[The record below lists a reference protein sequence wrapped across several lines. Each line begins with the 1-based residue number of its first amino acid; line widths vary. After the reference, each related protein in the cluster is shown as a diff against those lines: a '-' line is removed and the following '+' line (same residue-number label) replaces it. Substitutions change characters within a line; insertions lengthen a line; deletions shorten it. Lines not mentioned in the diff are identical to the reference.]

1 MKTLDAIQNQNKKIA
16 VVGLG
21 YVGLPLALEFAK
33 KVPTIGF
40 DINKEKLGLYR
51 KGIDPTKEAGDE
63 AVQNTTL
70 RFTDDPADLKE
81 AAIIIVAVP
90 TPVTEDNMPD
100 LSPVTGAS
108 EIIGKHIG
116 KNTIVCYESTVYPG
130 VTENIC
136 APIIER
142 ESGLKCGQDFK
153 VAYSPERINPGDKEH
168 RVFNIRKIVDF
179 KVAYSPERINPGDK
193 EHRVFNI
200 RKIVSGMD
208 EETLKNV
215 AEIYSLVIKAG
226 VYRAESIKVAEAAK
240 LVENAQRDINIAFM
254 NELSLA
260 FHQMDID
267 TNQVINAMNT
277 KWNALGFRPGLV
289 GGHCIG
295 VDPYYFLYE
304 AQRAGY
310 TSEIIRAGRRINN
323 VMARYVA
330 RSVVRNMIQAD
341 LKVKNARVYLYGI
354 TFKEN
359 CPDVRNSKALDVCK
373 NLLGYGVDVK
383 LVDPCADL
391 TGLPER
397 YKKLVVGMDEVKDAD
412 ALVFVVAHD
421 RFRQFDAATLAS
433 KFKKEVSVKVL
444 ADVKSIFD
452 KRELQKAGFLYW
464 SL

>member
-1 MKTLDAIQNQNKKIA
+1 MKTLETIRKQNKKVA

-33 KVPTIGF
+33 QVPTIGF
-40 DINKEKLGLYR
+40 DINKEKLALYR
-51 KGIDPTKEAGDE
+51 KGIDPTKEAGDK
-63 AVQNTTL
+63 AVKNTTL
-70 RFTDDPADLKE
+70 RFTDNPAELKD
-81 AAIIIVAVP
+81 AAFVIVAVP

-108 EIIGKHIG
+108 ELVG
-116 KNTIVCYESTVYPG
+116 KNISRDTIVCYESTVYPG

-136 APIIER
+136 APILER
-142 ESGLKCGQDFK
+142 ESGLVCGKEFK

-168 RVFNIRKIVDF
+168 RVFNIC
-179 KVAYSPERINPGDK
+179 
-193 EHRVFNI
+193 
-200 RKIVSGMD
+200 KIVSGMD

-215 AEIYSLVIKAG
+215 AEIYSLIIKAG
-226 VYRAESIKVAEAAK
+226 VYQAESIKVAEAAK

-260 FHQMDID
+260 FSQMGID
-267 TNQVINAMNT
+267 THQVINAMDT

-373 NLLGYGVDVK
+373 NLLSYGIDVK

-391 TGLPER
+391 MGLPEQ
-397 YKKLVVGMDEVKDAD
+397 YEKLMVNMDEVKDAD

-421 RFRQFDAATLAS
+421 AFKKFDAASLAS
-433 KFKKEVSVKVL
+433 KYKREVDVKVL
-444 ADVKSIFD
+444 ADVKCIFD
-452 KRELQKAGFLYW
+452 KKELLDAGFLYW

>member
-1 MKTLDAIQNQNKKIA
+1 MKTLDEIRNHNKKIA

-33 KVPTIGF
+33 QVPTIGF
-40 DINKEKLGLYR
+40 DINQEKLNLYR
-51 KGIDPTKEAGDE
+51 QGIDPTKEAGDE
-63 AVQNTTL
+63 AVRTTTL
-70 RFTDDPADLKE
+70 QFTSDPEDLKE

-90 TPVTEDNMPD
+90 TPVTEDNLPD

-108 EIIGKHIG
+108 EIVG
-116 KNTIVCYESTVYPG
+116 KNVSKGTIVCYESTVYPG

-136 APIIER
+136 GPIIAK
-142 ESGLKCGQDFK
+142 ESGLVCGQDFK
-153 VAYSPERINPGDKEH
+153 L
-168 RVFNIRKIVDF
+168 
-179 KVAYSPERINPGDK
+179 AYSPERINPGDK

-208 EETLKNV
+208 EETLENV
-215 AEIYSLVIKAG
+215 AEIYNLIIKAG
-226 VYRAESIKVAEAAK
+226 VYKAESIKVAEAAK

-260 FHQMDID
+260 FHQMGID

-277 KWNALGFRPGLV
+277 KWNALRFRPGLV

-330 RSVVRNMIQAD
+330 RSTVRYLINAD
-341 LKVKNARVYLYGI
+341 LKVKNARVYVYGI

-359 CPDVRNSKALDVCK
+359 CPDVRNSKALEVCK
-373 NLLGYGVDVK
+373 NLLGYGIDVR
-383 LVDPCADL
+383 LVDPCADV
-391 TGLPER
+391 TGLLEE
-397 YKKLVVGMDEVKDAD
+397 YTKLLVSMDEVKDAD
-412 ALVFVVAHD
+412 ALVFTVAHEEFAKLSIESL
-421 RFRQFDAATLAS
+421 RV
-433 KFKKEVSVKVL
+433 KFKKENAAKVL
-444 ADVKSIFD
+444 IDVKGLFN
-452 KRELQKAGFLYW
+452 KKALEGEGFLYW

>member
-1 MKTLDAIQNQNKKIA
+1 MKTLDTIKNHNKKIA

-33 KVPTIGF
+33 QVSTIGF
-40 DINKEKLGLYR
+40 DINKEKLSLYKR
-51 KGIDPTKEAGDE
+51 GIDPTKEAGDE
-63 AVQNTTL
+63 AVKNTTL
-70 RFTDDPADLKE
+70 RFTDNPADLSD

-108 EIIGKHIG
+108 GIVGKHIS
-116 KNTIVCYESTVYPG
+116 KDTIVCYESTVYPG

-136 APIIER
+136 APILER
-142 ESGLKCGQDFK
+142 ESGMKCGKDFK
-153 VAYSPERINPGDKEH
+153 IAYSPERINPGDKEH
-168 RVFNIRKIVDF
+168 RVFNIC
-179 KVAYSPERINPGDK
+179 
-193 EHRVFNI
+193 
-200 RKIVSGMD
+200 KIVSGMD
-208 EETLKNV
+208 EETLENV
-215 AEIYSLVIKAG
+215 AEIYSLIIKAG
-226 VYRAESIKVAEAAK
+226 VYKAESIKVAEAAK

-260 FHQMDID
+260 FHQMGID

-373 NLLGYGVDVK
+373 NLMGYGVDVR

-391 TGLPER
+391 TGLPEQ
-397 YKKLVVGMDEVKDAD
+397 YKKLVMDMDEVKDAD

-421 RFRQFDAATLAS
+421 EFKTLDETALCS
-433 KFKKEVSVKVL
+433 KYKKGTGIKVL
-444 ADVKSIFD
+444 ADVKGIFD
-452 KRELQKAGFLYW
+452 KKALQDAGFLYW

>member
-1 MKTLDAIQNQNKKIA
+1 MKTLEAIRHHNKKIA

-33 KVPTIGF
+33 QAPTIGF
-40 DINKEKLGLYR
+40 DINEDKLNLYR
-51 KGIDPTKEAGDE
+51 RGIDPTKEVGDE
-63 AVQNTTL
+63 AVRTTSL
-70 RFTDDPADLKE
+70 RFTSDPAHLKE

-90 TPVTEDNMPD
+90 TPVTDDNLPD
-100 LSPVTGAS
+100 LTPVTGAS
-108 EIIGKHIG
+108 EIVGDNISKGA
-116 KNTIVCYESTVYPG
+116 IVCYESTVYPG

-136 APIIER
+136 APIIEKR
-142 ESGLKCGQDFK
+142 SGLICGREFK

-168 RVFNIRKIVDF
+168 RVFNIC
-179 KVAYSPERINPGDK
+179 
-193 EHRVFNI
+193 
-200 RKIVSGMD
+200 KIVSGMD
-208 EETLKNV
+208 EETLENV

-226 VYRAESIKVAEAAK
+226 VYKAESIKVAEAAK

-260 FHQMDID
+260 FHQMGIN
-267 TNQVINAMNT
+267 TNQVINAMDT

-295 VDPYYFLYE
+295 VDPYYFLYQ

-330 RSVVRNMIQAD
+330 REAVRCLIDAD
-341 LKVKNARVYLYGI
+341 LKVKHAHVYVYGI

-359 CPDVRNSKALDVCK
+359 CPDVRNSKALDVCRY
-373 NLLGYGVDVK
+373 LLEYGINVQ
-383 LVDPCADL
+383 LVDPCADA
-391 TGLPER
+391 TGLPEQ
-397 YKKLVVGMDEVKDAD
+397 YKKLLVPMEEVQEAD
-412 ALVFVVAHD
+412 ALIFTVAHEEFTQLGPED
-421 RFRQFDAATLAS
+421 IRQ
-433 KFKKEVSVKVL
+433 KYKKENKKKVL
-444 ADVKSIFD
+444 VDVKGIFD
-452 KRELQKAGFLYW
+452 KQALEDAGFLYW

>member
-1 MKTLDAIQNQNKKIA
+1 MWGCPWRWN
-16 VVGLG
+16 
-21 YVGLPLALEFAK
+21 LPKRFLLSDF
-33 KVPTIGF
+33 
-40 DINKEKLGLYR
+40 
-51 KGIDPTKEAGDE
+51 PTKEAGDE

-108 EIIGKHIG
+108 EIIGRHIG

-142 ESGLKCGQDFK
+142 ESGMKCG
-153 VAYSPERINPGDKEH
+153 R
-168 RVFNIRKIVDF
+168 DF

-208 EETLKNV
+208 EETLENV

-260 FHQMDID
+260 F
-267 TNQVINAMNT
+267 
-277 KWNALGFRPGLV
+277 PGLV

-391 TGLPER
+391 TGLPEQ

-421 RFRQFDAATLAS
+421 RFRQFDAASLAS

>member
-1 MKTLDAIQNQNKKIA
+1 MKTLDEIRNHNKKIA

-33 KVPTIGF
+33 QVPTIGF
-40 DINKEKLGLYR
+40 DINQEKLNLYR
-51 KGIDPTKEAGDE
+51 QGIDPTKEAGDE
-63 AVQNTTL
+63 AVRTTTL
-70 RFTDDPADLKE
+70 QFTSDPEDLKE

-90 TPVTEDNMPD
+90 TPVTEDNLPD

-108 EIIGKHIG
+108 EIVG
-116 KNTIVCYESTVYPG
+116 KNVSKGTIVCYESTVYPG

-136 APIIER
+136 GPIIAK
-142 ESGLKCGQDFK
+142 ESGLVCGQDFK
-153 VAYSPERINPGDKEH
+153 LAYSPERI
-168 RVFNIRKIVDF
+168 I
-179 KVAYSPERINPGDK
+179 PGDK

-208 EETLKNV
+208 EETLENV
-215 AEIYSLVIKAG
+215 AEIYSLIIKAG
-226 VYRAESIKVAEAAK
+226 VYKAESIKVAEAAK

-260 FHQMDID
+260 FHQMGID

-277 KWNALGFRPGLV
+277 KWNALRFRPGLV

-330 RSVVRNMIQAD
+330 RSTVRYLINAD
-341 LKVKNARVYLYGI
+341 LKVKNARVYVYGI

-359 CPDVRNSKALDVCK
+359 CPDVRNSKALEVCK
-373 NLLGYGVDVK
+373 NLLGYGIDVR
-383 LVDPCADL
+383 LVDPCADV
-391 TGLPER
+391 TGLPEEYR
-397 YKKLVVGMDEVKDAD
+397 KLLVSMDEVKDAD
-412 ALVFVVAHD
+412 ALVFTVAHEEFAKLGIESL
-421 RFRQFDAATLAS
+421 RA
-433 KFKKEVSVKVL
+433 KFKKENAVKVL
-444 ADVKSIFD
+444 IDVKGLFN
-452 KRELQKAGFLYW
+452 KKALEGEGFLYW

>member
-1 MKTLDAIQNQNKKIA
+1 MKTLETIRKQNKKVA

-33 KVPTIGF
+33 QVPTIGF
-40 DINKEKLGLYR
+40 DINKEKLALYR

-63 AVQNTTL
+63 AVKNTTL
-70 RFTDDPADLKE
+70 HFTDNPAELKD
-81 AAIIIVAVP
+81 AAFVIVAVP

-108 EIIGKHIG
+108 ELVG
-116 KNTIVCYESTVYPG
+116 KNITRDTIVCYESTVYPG

-136 APIIER
+136 APILER
-142 ESGLKCGQDFK
+142 ESGLVCGKEFK

-168 RVFNIRKIVDF
+168 RVFNIC
-179 KVAYSPERINPGDK
+179 
-193 EHRVFNI
+193 
-200 RKIVSGMD
+200 KIVSGMD
-208 EETLKNV
+208 EETLENV
-215 AEIYSLVIKAG
+215 AEIYELVIEAG

-260 FHQMDID
+260 FHQMNID
-267 TNQVINAMNT
+267 TNEVINAMNT

-323 VMARYVA
+323 VMAKYVT
-330 RSVVRNMIQAD
+330 RSVVKSMIAAD
-341 LKVKNARVYLYGI
+341 LKVKNARLYLFGI

-373 NLLGYGVDVK
+373 GLLSYGINVK

-391 TGLPER
+391 TGLPEQ
-397 YKKLVVGMDEVKDAD
+397 YKKRIVSLEEVHDAD
-412 ALVFVVAHD
+412 ALVFVVGHD
-421 RFRQFDAATLAS
+421 EFKQYDAAMLAS
-433 KFKKEVSVKVL
+433 KYKEGNPVKVL
-444 ADVKSIFD
+444 ADVKGIFE
-452 KRELQKAGFLYW
+452 KKALEKAGFLYW

>member
-1 MKTLDAIQNQNKKIA
+1 MKTLETIRKQNKKVA

-33 KVPTIGF
+33 QVPTIGF
-40 DINKEKLGLYR
+40 DINKEKLALYR
-51 KGIDPTKEAGDE
+51 KGIDPTKEAGDK
-63 AVQNTTL
+63 AVKNTTL
-70 RFTDDPADLKE
+70 RFTDNPAELKD
-81 AAIIIVAVP
+81 AAFVIVAVP

-108 EIIGKHIG
+108 ELVG
-116 KNTIVCYESTVYPG
+116 KNISRDTIVCYESTVYPG

-136 APIIER
+136 APILER
-142 ESGLKCGQDFK
+142 ESGLVCGKEFK

-168 RVFNIRKIVDF
+168 RVFNIC
-179 KVAYSPERINPGDK
+179 
-193 EHRVFNI
+193 
-200 RKIVSGMD
+200 KIVSGID

-215 AEIYSLVIKAG
+215 AEIYSLIIKAG
-226 VYRAESIKVAEAAK
+226 VYQAESIKVAEAAK

-260 FHQMDID
+260 FSQMGID
-267 TNQVINAMNT
+267 THQVINAMDT

-373 NLLGYGVDVK
+373 NLLSYGIDVK

-391 TGLPER
+391 MGLPEQ
-397 YKKLVVGMDEVKDAD
+397 YEKLMVNMDEVKDAD

-421 RFRQFDAATLAS
+421 AFKKFDAASLAS
-433 KFKKEVSVKVL
+433 KYKREVDVKVL
-444 ADVKSIFD
+444 ADVKCIFD
-452 KRELQKAGFLYW
+452 KKELLDAGFLYW

>member
-1 MKTLDAIQNQNKKIA
+1 MKTLEAIRYHDKKIA

-33 KVPTIGF
+33 QVPTIGF
-40 DINKEKLGLYR
+40 DINEDKLDLYR
-51 KGIDPTKEAGDE
+51 QGIDPTKEVGDD
-63 AVQNTTL
+63 AVRTTTL
-70 RFTDDPADLKE
+70 QFTSDPAALKE

-90 TPVTEDNMPD
+90 TPVTDDNLPD

-108 EIIGKHIG
+108 EIVGDNIGRD
-116 KNTIVCYESTVYPG
+116 TIVCYESTVYPG

-136 APIIER
+136 APIIEKH
-142 ESGLKCGQDFK
+142 SGLVYGTDFK

-168 RVFNIRKIVDF
+168 RVFNIC
-179 KVAYSPERINPGDK
+179 
-193 EHRVFNI
+193 
-200 RKIVSGMD
+200 KIVSGMD
-208 EETLKNV
+208 EETLENV
-215 AEIYSLVIKAG
+215 AEIYNLVIKAG
-226 VYRAESIKVAEAAK
+226 VYKAESIKVAEAAK

-260 FHQMDID
+260 FHQMGID

-295 VDPYYFLYE
+295 VDPYYFLYQ

-330 RSVVRNMIQAD
+330 REAVRCLIDAD
-341 LKVKNARVYLYGI
+341 LKVKSACVYVYGI

-359 CPDVRNSKALDVCK
+359 CPDVRNSKTLDVCRY
-373 NLLGYGVDVK
+373 LLDFGIHVK
-383 LVDPCADL
+383 LVDPCADSM
-391 TGLPER
+391 GLPEK
-397 YKKLVVGMDEVKDAD
+397 YKKLLVPMEDVKEAD
-412 ALVFVVAHD
+412 ALVFAVAHEEFSQLGLED
-421 RFRQFDAATLAS
+421 IRH
-433 KFKKEVSVKVL
+433 KYKEGNVKKVL
-444 ADVKSIFD
+444 VDVKGIFD
-452 KRELQKAGFLYW
+452 KKALEEADFLYW

>member
-1 MKTLDAIQNQNKKIA
+1 M
-16 VVGLG
+16 

-33 KVPTIGF
+33 QVPTIGF
-40 DINKEKLGLYR
+40 DINKEKLALYR
-51 KGIDPTKEAGDE
+51 KGIDPTKEAGDK
-63 AVQNTTL
+63 AVKNTTL
-70 RFTDDPADLKE
+70 RFTDNPAELKD
-81 AAIIIVAVP
+81 AAFVIVAVP

-108 EIIGKHIG
+108 ELVG
-116 KNTIVCYESTVYPG
+116 KNISRDTIVCYESTVYPG

-136 APIIER
+136 APILER
-142 ESGLKCGQDFK
+142 ESGMKCGKDFK

-168 RVFNIRKIVDF
+168 RVFNIC
-179 KVAYSPERINPGDK
+179 
-193 EHRVFNI
+193 
-200 RKIVSGMD
+200 KIVSGMD

-215 AEIYSLVIKAG
+215 AEIYSLIIKAG
-226 VYRAESIKVAEAAK
+226 VYQAESIKVAEAAK

-260 FHQMDID
+260 FSQMGID
-267 TNQVINAMNT
+267 THQVINAMDT

-373 NLLGYGVDVK
+373 NLLSYGIDVK

-391 TGLPER
+391 MGLPEQ
-397 YKKLVVGMDEVKDAD
+397 YEKLMVNMDEVKDAD

-421 RFRQFDAATLAS
+421 AFKKFDAASLAS
-433 KFKKEVSVKVL
+433 KYKREVDVKVL
-444 ADVKSIFD
+444 ADVKCIFD
-452 KRELQKAGFLYW
+452 KKELLDAGFLYW

>member
-1 MKTLDAIQNQNKKIA
+1 MRTLDAIQNKNKKIA

-40 DINKEKLGLYR
+40 DINKEKLNLYR
-51 KGIDPTKEAGDE
+51 QGIDPTKEAGDE
-63 AVQNTTL
+63 AVRTTTL
-70 RFTDDPADLKE
+70 RFTDNPADLKE

-108 EIIGKHIG
+108 EIVGKHIS
-116 KNTIVCYESTVYPG
+116 KDTIVCYESTVYPG

-142 ESGLKCGQDFK
+142 ESGMKCGRDFK
-153 VAYSPERINPGDKEH
+153 IAYSPERINPGDMEH
-168 RVFNIRKIVDF
+168 RVFNIC
-179 KVAYSPERINPGDK
+179 
-193 EHRVFNI
+193 
-200 RKIVSGMD
+200 KIVSGMD
-208 EETLKNV
+208 EETLENV
-215 AEIYSLVIKAG
+215 AEIYSLIIKAG
-226 VYRAESIKVAEAAK
+226 VYIAESIKVAEAAK

-260 FHQMDID
+260 FNQMGID
-267 TNQVINAMNT
+267 THQVINAMDT
-277 KWNALGFRPGLV
+277 KWNA
-289 GGHCIG
+289 
-295 VDPYYFLYE
+295 E

-330 RSVVRNMIQAD
+330 RSVVQDMIQAD
-341 LKVKNARVYLYGI
+341 LKVKNSRVYLYGI

-373 NLLGYGVDVK
+373 NLLGYGIDVK

-391 TGLPER
+391 TGLPEQ
-397 YKKLVVGMDEVKDAD
+397 YKKLMVDMDEVKDAD

-421 RFRQFDAATLAS
+421 VFKNFDVAS
-433 KFKKEVSVKVL
+433 LCSKYRKGTDVKVL
-444 ADVKSIFD
+444 ADVKCIFD
-452 KRELQKAGFLYW
+452 KKTLQKAGFLYW

>member
-1 MKTLDAIQNQNKKIA
+1 MKTLEAIQKHNKKIA

-40 DINKEKLGLYR
+40 DINKEKLDLYR
-51 KGIDPTKEAGDE
+51 KGIDPTKEVGDE
-63 AVQNTTL
+63 AVRTTTL
-70 RFTDDPADLKE
+70 QFSDDPAVLKE
-81 AAIIIVAVP
+81 AAVIIVAVP

-108 EIIGKHIG
+108 EIVGRYLNKETVI
-116 KNTIVCYESTVYPG
+116 CYESTVYPG

-142 ESGLKCGQDFK
+142 ESGLICGRDFK

-168 RVFNIRKIVDF
+168 RVFNIRKIV
-179 KVAYSPERINPGDK
+179 A
-193 EHRVFNI
+193 
-200 RKIVSGMD
+200 GMD
-208 EETLKNV
+208 EETLENV
-215 AEIYSLVIKAG
+215 AEIYSLVIEAG
-226 VYRAESIKVAEAAK
+226 VYKAESIKVAEAAK

-260 FHQMDID
+260 FHQMGID
-267 TNQVINAMNT
+267 TNEVINAMNT

-373 NLLGYGVDVK
+373 NLLEYGIEVK
-383 LVDPCADL
+383 LVDPRADL
-391 TGLPER
+391 MGLPKQ
-397 YKKLVVGMDEVKDAD
+397 YKKLVVGMDEVADAD
-412 ALVFVVAHD
+412 ALAFVVAHD
-421 RFRQFDAATLAS
+421 EFRQFDAAALTS
-433 KFKKEVSVKVL
+433 KYKKGLDVKVL

-452 KRELQKAGFLYW
+452 KKELQKAGFLYW

>member
-1 MKTLDAIQNQNKKIA
+1 MKILEEIQKQNKKVA

-40 DINKEKLGLYR
+40 DINKAKLDLYWQ
-51 KGIDPTKEAGDE
+51 GIDPTKEAGDE
-63 AVQNTTL
+63 AVKNTTL
-70 RFTDDPADLKE
+70 WFTDNPAELKE
-81 AAIIIVAVP
+81 AAIVIVAVP

-100 LSPVTGAS
+100 LSPVTSAS
-108 EIIGKHIG
+108 ELVG
-116 KNTIVCYESTVYPG
+116 KNISKGTIVCYESTVYPG

-142 ESGLKCGQDFK
+142 ESGLLCGKDFK

-168 RVFNIRKIVDF
+168 RVFNIC
-179 KVAYSPERINPGDK
+179 
-193 EHRVFNI
+193 
-200 RKIVSGMD
+200 KIVSGMD
-208 EETLKNV
+208 EETLENV
-215 AEIYSLVIKAG
+215 AEIYNLVITAG
-226 VYRAESIKVAEAAK
+226 VYKAESIKVAEAAK

-260 FHQMDID
+260 FHQMGID
-267 TNQVINAMNT
+267 TQEVINAMNT

-323 VMARYVA
+323 VMAKYVA
-330 RSVVRNMIQAD
+330 RSTVRYLINAD
-341 LKVKNARVYLYGI
+341 LKVKNARVYVYGI

-359 CPDVRNSKALDVCK
+359 CPDVRNSKALEVCK
-373 NLLGYGVDVK
+373 NLLGYGIDVR
-383 LVDPCADL
+383 LVDPCADV
-391 TGLPER
+391 TGLPEEYR
-397 YKKLVVGMDEVKDAD
+397 KLLVSMDEVKDAD
-412 ALVFVVAHD
+412 ALVFTVAHEEFAKLGIESL
-421 RFRQFDAATLAS
+421 RA
-433 KFKKEVSVKVL
+433 KFKKENADKVL
-444 ADVKSIFD
+444 IDVKGLFN
-452 KRELQKAGFLYW
+452 KKALEGEGFLYW

>member
-1 MKTLDAIQNQNKKIA
+1 MKTLEAIQKHNKKIA

-40 DINKEKLGLYR
+40 DINTEKLDLYR
-51 KGIDPTKEAGDE
+51 QGIDPTKEVGDE
-63 AVQNTTL
+63 AVRPNALQ
-70 RFTDDPADLKE
+70 FSDDPAVLKE
-81 AAIIIVAVP
+81 AAVIIVAVP

-108 EIIGKHIG
+108 EIVGRNLSKD
-116 KNTIVCYESTVYPG
+116 TVVCYESTVYPG

-142 ESGLKCGQDFK
+142 ESGLICGRDFK

-168 RVFNIRKIVDF
+168 RVFNIRKIV
-179 KVAYSPERINPGDK
+179 A
-193 EHRVFNI
+193 
-200 RKIVSGMD
+200 GMD
-208 EETLKNV
+208 EETLENV
-215 AEIYSLVIKAG
+215 AEIYNLVIEAG
-226 VYRAESIKVAEAAK
+226 VYKAESIKVAEAAK

-260 FHQMDID
+260 FHQMGID
-267 TNQVINAMNT
+267 TNEVINAMNT

-373 NLLGYGVDVK
+373 NLLGYGIEVK
-383 LVDPCADL
+383 LVDPRADL
-391 TGLPER
+391 MGLPKQ
-397 YKKLVVGMDEVKDAD
+397 YKQLVVGMDEVTDAD

-421 RFRQFDAATLAS
+421 EFRQFDAAALTS
-433 KFKKEVSVKVL
+433 KYKKGLDVKVL

-452 KRELQKAGFLYW
+452 KKELQKAGFLYW

>member
-1 MKTLDAIQNQNKKIA
+1 MKTLDAIKNHNKKIA

-40 DINKEKLGLYR
+40 DINKEKLDLYR
-51 KGIDPTKEAGDE
+51 KGIDPTKEVGDE
-63 AVQNTTL
+63 AVRTTTL
-70 RFTDDPADLKE
+70 QFTSDPVSLKE

-90 TPVTEDNMPD
+90 TPVTDDNLPD

-108 EIIGKHIG
+108 EIVGSNISRD
-116 KNTIVCYESTVYPG
+116 TIVCYESTVYPG

-136 APIIER
+136 APIIEKR
-142 ESGLKCGQDFK
+142 SGL
-153 VAYSPERINPGDKEH
+153 VPGK
-168 RVFNIRKIVDF
+168 DF

-208 EETLKNV
+208 EETLENV
-215 AEIYSLVIKAG
+215 ADIYSLVIQAG
-226 VYRAESIKVAEAAK
+226 VYKAESIKVAEAAK

-323 VMARYVA
+323 VMARYVSREA
-330 RSVVRNMIQAD
+330 VRCIIEAD
-341 LKVKNARVYLYGI
+341 LKVKHARVYVYGI

-359 CPDVRNSKALDVCK
+359 CPDVRNSKALDVCRY
-373 NLLGYGVDVK
+373 LMGYGIDVK
-383 LVDPCADL
+383 LVDPCAD
-391 TGLPER
+391 TMGLPEQ
-397 YKKLVVGMDEVKDAD
+397 YKKLLVSMEEVKEAD
-412 ALVFVVAHD
+412 ALIFTVAHQEFTQLGLED
-421 RFRQFDAATLAS
+421 IRHKYDA
-433 KFKKEVSVKVL
+433 KNERKVL
-444 ADVKSIFD
+444 VDVKGIFD
-452 KRELQKAGFLYW
+452 KKILENAGFLYW

>member
-1 MKTLDAIQNQNKKIA
+1 MKTLETIRKQNKKVA

-33 KVPTIGF
+33 QVPTIGF
-40 DINKEKLGLYR
+40 DINKEKLALYR
-51 KGIDPTKEAGDE
+51 KGIDPTKEAGDK
-63 AVQNTTL
+63 AVKNTTL
-70 RFTDDPADLKE
+70 RFTDNPAELKD
-81 AAIIIVAVP
+81 AAFVIVAVP

-108 EIIGKHIG
+108 ELVG
-116 KNTIVCYESTVYPG
+116 KNISRDTIVCYESTVYPG

-136 APIIER
+136 APILER
-142 ESGLKCGQDFK
+142 ESGLVCGKEFK

-168 RVFNIRKIVDF
+168 RVFNIC
-179 KVAYSPERINPGDK
+179 
-193 EHRVFNI
+193 
-200 RKIVSGMD
+200 KIVSGMD

-215 AEIYSLVIKAG
+215 AEIYSLIIKAG
-226 VYRAESIKVAEAAK
+226 VYQAESIKVAEAAK
-240 LVENAQRDINIAFM
+240 LVENAQRDINIALM

-260 FHQMDID
+260 FSQMGID
-267 TNQVINAMNT
+267 THQVINAMDT

-373 NLLGYGVDVK
+373 NLLSYGIDVK

-391 TGLPER
+391 MGLPEQ
-397 YKKLVVGMDEVKDAD
+397 YEKLMVNMDEVKDAD

-421 RFRQFDAATLAS
+421 AFKKFDAASLAS
-433 KFKKEVSVKVL
+433 KYKREVDVKVL
-444 ADVKSIFD
+444 ADVKCIFD
-452 KRELQKAGFLYW
+452 KKELLDAGFLYW

>member
-1 MKTLDAIQNQNKKIA
+1 MKTLDAIQKQNKKIA

-21 YVGLPLALEFAK
+21 YVGLPLALEFAQ

-116 KNTIVCYESTVYPG
+116 NNTIVCYESTVYPG

-142 ESGLKCGQDFK
+142 ESGMKCG
-153 VAYSPERINPGDKEH
+153 R
-168 RVFNIRKIVDF
+168 DF

-208 EETLKNV
+208 EETLENV

-240 LVENAQRDINIAFM
+240 LVENAPVWWAVTA
-254 NELSLA
+254 S
-260 FHQMDID
+260 
-267 TNQVINAMNT
+267 V
-277 KWNALGFRPGLV
+277 W
-289 GGHCIG
+289 
-295 VDPYYFLYE
+295 
-304 AQRAGY
+304 
-310 TSEIIRAGRRINN
+310 IR
-323 VMARYVA
+323 
-330 RSVVRNMIQAD
+330 
-341 LKVKNARVYLYGI
+341 I
-354 TFKEN
+354 TFYMR
-359 CPDVRNSKALDVCK
+359 RNGPAIHRRLS
-373 NLLGYGVDVK
+373 G
-383 LVDPCADL
+383 
-391 TGLPER
+391 R
-397 YKKLVVGMDEVKDAD
+397 
-412 ALVFVVAHD
+412 
-421 RFRQFDAATLAS
+421 DAAL
-433 KFKKEVSVKVL
+433 
-444 ADVKSIFD
+444 IM
-452 KRELQKAGFLYW
+452 
-464 SL
+464 

>member
-1 MKTLDAIQNQNKKIA
+1 MRTLDAIQNKNKKIA

-40 DINKEKLGLYR
+40 DINKEKLNLYR
-51 KGIDPTKEAGDE
+51 QGIDPTKEAGDE
-63 AVQNTTL
+63 AVRTTTL
-70 RFTDDPADLKE
+70 RFTDNPADLKE

-108 EIIGKHIG
+108 EIVGKHIS
-116 KNTIVCYESTVYPG
+116 KDTIVCYESTVYPG

-142 ESGLKCGQDFK
+142 ESGMKCGRDFK
-153 VAYSPERINPGDKEH
+153 IAYSPERINPGDMEH
-168 RVFNIRKIVDF
+168 RVFNIC
-179 KVAYSPERINPGDK
+179 
-193 EHRVFNI
+193 
-200 RKIVSGMD
+200 KIVSGMD
-208 EETLKNV
+208 EETLENV
-215 AEIYSLVIKAG
+215 AEIYSLIIKAG
-226 VYRAESIKVAEAAK
+226 VYKAESIKVAEAAK

-260 FHQMDID
+260 FNQMGID
-267 TNQVINAMNT
+267 THQVINAMDT

-330 RSVVRNMIQAD
+330 RSVVQDMIQAD
-341 LKVKNARVYLYGI
+341 LKVKNSRVYLYGI

-373 NLLGYGVDVK
+373 NLLGYGIDVK

-391 TGLPER
+391 TGLPEQ
-397 YKKLVVGMDEVKDAD
+397 YKKLMVDMDEVKDAD

-421 RFRQFDAATLAS
+421 VFKNFDVAS
-433 KFKKEVSVKVL
+433 LCSKYRKGTDVKVL
-444 ADVKSIFD
+444 ADVKCIFFFFL
-452 KRELQKAGFLYW
+452 LQKAGFLYW

>member
-1 MKTLDAIQNQNKKIA
+1 MKTLKAIRSNNKKVA

-33 KVPTIGF
+33 RVSTIGF
-40 DINKEKLGLYR
+40 DINQEKLNLYR
-51 KGIDPTKEAGDE
+51 QGIDPTKEAGDE
-63 AVQNTTL
+63 AVRTTTL
-70 RFTDDPADLKE
+70 QFTSDPEDLKE

-90 TPVTEDNMPD
+90 TPVTEDNLPD
-100 LSPVTGAS
+100 LTPVTGAS
-108 EIIGKHIG
+108 EIVG
-116 KNTIVCYESTVYPG
+116 KNISKGTIVCYESTVYPG

-136 APIIER
+136 GPIIAK
-142 ESGLKCGQDFK
+142 ESGLVCGQDFK
-153 VAYSPERINPGDKEH
+153 L
-168 RVFNIRKIVDF
+168 
-179 KVAYSPERINPGDK
+179 AYSPERINPGDK

-208 EETLKNV
+208 EETLENV
-215 AEIYSLVIKAG
+215 AEIYSLIIKAG
-226 VYRAESIKVAEAAK
+226 VYKAESIKVAEAAK

-260 FHQMDID
+260 FHQMGID

-277 KWNALGFRPGLV
+277 KWNALRFRPGLV

-330 RSVVRNMIQAD
+330 RSTVRYLINAD
-341 LKVKNARVYLYGI
+341 LKVKNARVYVYGI

-359 CPDVRNSKALDVCK
+359 CPDVRNSKALEVCK
-373 NLLGYGVDVK
+373 NLLGYGIDVR
-383 LVDPCADL
+383 LVDPCADV
-391 TGLPER
+391 TGLPEE
-397 YKKLVVGMDEVKDAD
+397 YTKLLVSMDEVKDAD
-412 ALVFVVAHD
+412 ALVFTVAHEEFAKLSIESL
-421 RFRQFDAATLAS
+421 RV
-433 KFKKEVSVKVL
+433 KFKKDNAAKVL
-444 ADVKSIFD
+444 IDVKGLFN
-452 KRELQKAGFLYW
+452 KKALEGEGFLYW

>member
-1 MKTLDAIQNQNKKIA
+1 MKTLDAIKNHNKKIA

-40 DINKEKLGLYR
+40 DINKEKLDLYR
-51 KGIDPTKEAGDE
+51 KGIDPTKEVGDE
-63 AVQNTTL
+63 AVRTTTL
-70 RFTDDPADLKE
+70 QFTSDPVSLKE

-90 TPVTEDNMPD
+90 TPVTDDNLPD

-108 EIIGKHIG
+108 EIVGSNISRD
-116 KNTIVCYESTVYPG
+116 TIVCYESTVYPG

-136 APIIER
+136 APIIEKR
-142 ESGLKCGQDFK
+142 SGL
-153 VAYSPERINPGDKEH
+153 VPGK
-168 RVFNIRKIVDF
+168 DF

-208 EETLKNV
+208 EETLENV
-215 AEIYSLVIKAG
+215 ADIYSLVIQAG
-226 VYRAESIKVAEAAK
+226 VYKAESIKVAEAAK

-330 RSVVRNMIQAD
+330 REAVRCIIEAD
-341 LKVKNARVYLYGI
+341 LKVKHARVYVYGI

-359 CPDVRNSKALDVCK
+359 CPDVRNSKALDVCRY
-373 NLLGYGVDVK
+373 LMGYGIDVK
-383 LVDPCADL
+383 LVDPCAD
-391 TGLPER
+391 TMGLPEQ
-397 YKKLVVGMDEVKDAD
+397 YKKLLVSMEEVKEAD
-412 ALVFVVAHD
+412 ALIFTVAHQEFTQLGLED
-421 RFRQFDAATLAS
+421 IRHKYDA
-433 KFKKEVSVKVL
+433 KNERKVL
-444 ADVKSIFD
+444 VDVKGIFD
-452 KRELQKAGFLYW
+452 KKILENAGFLYW

>member
-1 MKTLDAIQNQNKKIA
+1 MKTLETIRKQNKKVA

-33 KVPTIGF
+33 QVPTIGF
-40 DINKEKLGLYR
+40 DINKEKLALYR
-51 KGIDPTKEAGDE
+51 KGIDPTKEAGDK
-63 AVQNTTL
+63 AVKNTTL
-70 RFTDDPADLKE
+70 RFTDNPAELKD
-81 AAIIIVAVP
+81 AAFVIVAVP

-108 EIIGKHIG
+108 ELVG
-116 KNTIVCYESTVYPG
+116 KNISRDTIVCYESTVYPG

-136 APIIER
+136 APILER
-142 ESGLKCGQDFK
+142 ESGMKCGKDFK

-168 RVFNIRKIVDF
+168 RVFNIC
-179 KVAYSPERINPGDK
+179 
-193 EHRVFNI
+193 
-200 RKIVSGMD
+200 KIVSGMD

-215 AEIYSLVIKAG
+215 AEIYSLIIKAG
-226 VYRAESIKVAEAAK
+226 VYQAESIKVAEAAK

-260 FHQMDID
+260 FSQMGID
-267 TNQVINAMNT
+267 THQVINAMDT

-295 VDPYYFLYE
+295 VDPYSFLYE

-373 NLLGYGVDVK
+373 NLLSYGIDVK

-391 TGLPER
+391 MGLPEQ
-397 YKKLVVGMDEVKDAD
+397 YEKLMVNMDEVKDAD

-421 RFRQFDAATLAS
+421 AFKKFDAASLAS
-433 KFKKEVSVKVL
+433 KYKREVDVKVL
-444 ADVKSIFD
+444 ADVKCIFD
-452 KRELQKAGFLYW
+452 KKELLDAGFLYW

>member
-1 MKTLDAIQNQNKKIA
+1 MKTLETIRKQNKKVA

-33 KVPTIGF
+33 QVPTIGF
-40 DINKEKLGLYR
+40 DINKEKLALYR
-51 KGIDPTKEAGDE
+51 KGIDPTKEAGDK
-63 AVQNTTL
+63 AVKNTTL
-70 RFTDDPADLKE
+70 RFTDNPAELKD
-81 AAIIIVAVP
+81 AAFVIVAVP

-108 EIIGKHIG
+108 ELVG
-116 KNTIVCYESTVYPG
+116 KNISRDTIVCYESTVYPG

-136 APIIER
+136 APILER
-142 ESGLKCGQDFK
+142 ESGLVCGKEFK

-168 RVFNIRKIVDF
+168 RVFNIC
-179 KVAYSPERINPGDK
+179 
-193 EHRVFNI
+193 
-200 RKIVSGMD
+200 KIVSGMD

-215 AEIYSLVIKAG
+215 AEIYSLIIKAG
-226 VYRAESIKVAEAAK
+226 VYQAESIKVAEAAK

-260 FHQMDID
+260 FSQMGID
-267 TNQVINAMNT
+267 THQVINAMDT

-341 LKVKNARVYLYGI
+341 LKVKKARVYLYGI

-373 NLLGYGVDVK
+373 NLLSYGIDVK

-391 TGLPER
+391 MGLPEQ
-397 YKKLVVGMDEVKDAD
+397 YEKLMVNMDEVKDAD

-421 RFRQFDAATLAS
+421 AFKKFDAASLAS
-433 KFKKEVSVKVL
+433 KYKREVDVKVL
-444 ADVKSIFD
+444 ADVKCIFD
-452 KRELQKAGFLYW
+452 KKELLDAGFLYW

>member
-1 MKTLDAIQNQNKKIA
+1 MRIVWIKKRKRVRLMKTLDAIQNQNKKIA
-16 VVGLG
+16 IVGLG

-40 DINKEKLGLYR
+40 DINKEKLDLYR

-63 AVQNTTL
+63 AVKNTTL
-70 RFTDDPADLKE
+70 QFTDDPADLQD

-108 EIIGKHIG
+108 EIVGKNSG

-168 RVFNIRKIVDF
+168 RVFNIRKIV
-179 KVAYSPERINPGDK
+179 
-193 EHRVFNI
+193 
-200 RKIVSGMD
+200 SGMD
-208 EETLKNV
+208 EETLENV

-254 NELSLA
+254 NELS
-260 FHQMDID
+260 
-267 TNQVINAMNT
+267 
-277 KWNALGFRPGLV
+277 PGLV

-391 TGLPER
+391 TGLPEQ

-421 RFRQFDAATLAS
+421 RFRQFDAASLAS

>member
-1 MKTLDAIQNQNKKIA
+1 MKILEEIQKQNKKVA

-40 DINKEKLGLYR
+40 DINKAKLDLYWQ
-51 KGIDPTKEAGDE
+51 GIDPTKEAGDE
-63 AVQNTTL
+63 AVKNTTL
-70 RFTDDPADLKE
+70 WFTDNPAELKE
-81 AAIIIVAVP
+81 AAIVIVAVP

-100 LSPVTGAS
+100 LSPVTSAS
-108 EIIGKHIG
+108 ELVG
-116 KNTIVCYESTVYPG
+116 KNISKGTIVCYESTVYPG

-142 ESGLKCGQDFK
+142 ESGLLCGKDFK

-168 RVFNIRKIVDF
+168 RVFNIC
-179 KVAYSPERINPGDK
+179 
-193 EHRVFNI
+193 
-200 RKIVSGMD
+200 KIVSGMD
-208 EETLKNV
+208 EETLENV
-215 AEIYSLVIKAG
+215 ADIYRLVIEAG
-226 VYRAESIKVAEAAK
+226 VYKAESIKVAEAAK

-260 FHQMDID
+260 FHQMGID
-267 TNQVINAMNT
+267 TQEVINAMNT

-323 VMARYVA
+323 VMAKYVT
-330 RSVVRNMIQAD
+330 RSVVKSMIAAD
-341 LKVKNARVYLYGI
+341 LKVKNSRVYLFGI

-359 CPDVRNSKALDVCK
+359 CPDVRNSKALEVCK
-373 NLLGYGVDVK
+373 GLLGYGIDVK
-383 LVDPCADL
+383 LVDPCADV
-391 TGLPER
+391 TGLPEQ
-397 YKKLVVGMDEVKDAD
+397 YKDRMVSPEEVKDAD

-421 RFRQFDAATLAS
+421 VFKQYNAATLAS
-433 KFKKEVSVKVL
+433 QFKKGINVKVL
-444 ADVKSIFD
+444 ADVKGIFD
-452 KRELQKAGFLYW
+452 RKALEKTGFLYW

>member
-1 MKTLDAIQNQNKKIA
+1 MKTLEAIRHHNKKIA

-33 KVPTIGF
+33 QAPTIGF
-40 DINKEKLGLYR
+40 DINEDKLNLYR
-51 KGIDPTKEAGDE
+51 RGIDPTKEVGDE
-63 AVQNTTL
+63 AVRTTSL
-70 RFTDDPADLKE
+70 RFTSDPAHLKE

-90 TPVTEDNMPD
+90 TPVTDDNLPD
-100 LSPVTGAS
+100 LTPVTVAS
-108 EIIGKHIG
+108 EIVGDNISKGA
-116 KNTIVCYESTVYPG
+116 IVCYESTVYPG

-136 APIIER
+136 APIIEKR
-142 ESGLKCGQDFK
+142 SGLICGREFK

-168 RVFNIRKIVDF
+168 RVFNIC
-179 KVAYSPERINPGDK
+179 
-193 EHRVFNI
+193 
-200 RKIVSGMD
+200 KIVSGMD
-208 EETLKNV
+208 EETLENV

-226 VYRAESIKVAEAAK
+226 VYKAESIKVAEAAK

-260 FHQMDID
+260 FHQMGIN
-267 TNQVINAMNT
+267 TNQVINAMDT

-295 VDPYYFLYE
+295 VDPYYFLYQ

-330 RSVVRNMIQAD
+330 REAVRCLIDAD
-341 LKVKNARVYLYGI
+341 LKVKHAHVYVYGI

-359 CPDVRNSKALDVCK
+359 CPDVRNSKALDVCRY
-373 NLLGYGVDVK
+373 LLEYGINVQ
-383 LVDPCADL
+383 LVDPCADA
-391 TGLPER
+391 TGLPEQ
-397 YKKLVVGMDEVKDAD
+397 YKKLLVPMEEVQEAD
-412 ALVFVVAHD
+412 ALIFTVAHKEFTQLGPED
-421 RFRQFDAATLAS
+421 IRQ
-433 KFKKEVSVKVL
+433 KYKKENKKKVL
-444 ADVKSIFD
+444 VDVKGIFD
-452 KRELQKAGFLYW
+452 KQALEDADFLYW

>member
-1 MKTLDAIQNQNKKIA
+1 MKTLDEIRNHNKKIA

-33 KVPTIGF
+33 QVPTIGF
-40 DINKEKLGLYR
+40 DINQEKLNLYR
-51 KGIDPTKEAGDE
+51 QGIDPTKEAGDE
-63 AVQNTTL
+63 AVRTTTL
-70 RFTDDPADLKE
+70 QFTSDPEDLKE

-90 TPVTEDNMPD
+90 TPVTEDNLPD

-108 EIIGKHIG
+108 EIVG
-116 KNTIVCYESTVYPG
+116 KNISKGTIVCYESTVYPG

-136 APIIER
+136 GPIIAK
-142 ESGLKCGQDFK
+142 ESGLVCGQDFK
-153 VAYSPERINPGDKEH
+153 L
-168 RVFNIRKIVDF
+168 
-179 KVAYSPERINPGDK
+179 AYSPERINPGDK

-208 EETLKNV
+208 EETLENV
-215 AEIYSLVIKAG
+215 AEIYSLIIKAG
-226 VYRAESIKVAEAAK
+226 VYKAESIKVAEAAK

-260 FHQMDID
+260 FHQMGID

-277 KWNALGFRPGLV
+277 KWNALRFRPGLV

-330 RSVVRNMIQAD
+330 RATVRYLINAD
-341 LKVKNARVYLYGI
+341 LKVKNARVYVYGI

-359 CPDVRNSKALDVCK
+359 CPDVRNSKALEVCK
-373 NLLGYGVDVK
+373 NLLGYGIDVR
-383 LVDPCADL
+383 LVDPCADV
-391 TGLPER
+391 TGLPEE
-397 YKKLVVGMDEVKDAD
+397 YMKLLVSMDEVKDAD
-412 ALVFVVAHD
+412 ALVFAVAHEEFAKLGIESL
-421 RFRQFDAATLAS
+421 RV
-433 KFKKEVSVKVL
+433 KFKKDNAAKVL
-444 ADVKSIFD
+444 IDVKGLFN
-452 KRELQKAGFLYW
+452 KKALEGEGFLYW

>member
-1 MKTLDAIQNQNKKIA
+1 MPKVNIKRKRVKPMNTLDAIKNQNKKVA

-33 KVPTIGF
+33 QLPTIGF
-40 DINKEKLGLYR
+40 DINKEKLDLYR
-51 KGIDPTKEAGDE
+51 LGIDPTREAGDE
-63 AVQNTTL
+63 AVKNTTML
-70 RFTDDPADLKE
+70 FTDDPADLKE

-108 EIIGKHIG
+108 SLVG
-116 KNTIVCYESTVYPG
+116 KNLGKDAIVCYESTVYPG

-136 APIIER
+136 APILER
-142 ESGLKCGQDFK
+142 ESGMKCGKDFK

-168 RVFNIRKIVDF
+168 RVFNIC
-179 KVAYSPERINPGDK
+179 
-193 EHRVFNI
+193 
-200 RKIVSGMD
+200 KIVSGMD

-215 AEIYSLVIKAG
+215 VEIYSLIIKAG
-226 VYRAESIKVAEAAK
+226 VYQAESIKVAEAAK

-260 FHQMDID
+260 FSQMGID
-267 TNQVINAMNT
+267 THQVINAMDT

-373 NLLGYGVDVK
+373 NLLSYGIDVK

-391 TGLPER
+391 MGLPEQ
-397 YKKLVVGMDEVKDAD
+397 YEKLMVNMDEVKDAD

-421 RFRQFDAATLAS
+421 AFKNFDAASLAS
-433 KFKKEVSVKVL
+433 KYKREVDVKVL
-444 ADVKSIFD
+444 ADVKCIFD
-452 KRELQKAGFLYW
+452 KKELLDAGFLYW

>member
-1 MKTLDAIQNQNKKIA
+1 MRTLDAIQNQNKKIA

-33 KVPTIGF
+33 KVPTLGF
-40 DINKEKLGLYR
+40 DINREKLSLYR

-63 AVQNTTL
+63 AVKNTTL
-70 RFTDDPADLKE
+70 QFTDDPADLKQ

-90 TPVTEDNMPD
+90 TPVNEDNMPD

-108 EIIGKHIG
+108 EIVG
-116 KNTIVCYESTVYPG
+116 KNISKGTIICYESTVYPG

-142 ESGLKCGQDFK
+142 ESGMKCGKDFK
-153 VAYSPERINPGDKEH
+153 IAYSPERINPGDKEH
-168 RVFNIRKIVDF
+168 RVFNIC
-179 KVAYSPERINPGDK
+179 
-193 EHRVFNI
+193 
-200 RKIVSGMD
+200 KIVSGMD
-208 EETLKNV
+208 EETLENV
-215 AEIYSLVIKAG
+215 AEIYSLIIKAG
-226 VYRAESIKVAEAAK
+226 VYKAESIKVAEAAK

-260 FHQMDID
+260 FNQMGID

-277 KWNALGFRPGLV
+277 KWNALRFRPGLV

-359 CPDVRNSKALDVCK
+359 CPDVRNSKALDVCQ

-391 TGLPER
+391 TGLPEK
-397 YKKLVVGMDEVKDAD
+397 YKKLIVGKDEVNDAD

-421 RFRQFDAATLAS
+421 EFKNLDVTALSS
-433 KFKKEVSVKVL
+433 KYKKGIDVKVL

-452 KRELQKAGFLYW
+452 KKTLQNAGFLYW

>member
-1 MKTLDAIQNQNKKIA
+1 MKTLEASQKHNNKIA

-40 DINKEKLGLYR
+40 DINKEKLDLYR
-51 KGIDPTKEAGDE
+51 QGIDPTKEVGDE
-63 AVQNTTL
+63 AVRTTTL
-70 RFTDDPADLKE
+70 QFTSDPAALKE

-90 TPVTEDNMPD
+90 SPVTDDNLPD

-108 EIIGKHIG
+108 EIVGDNISRD
-116 KNTIVCYESTVYPG
+116 TIVCYESTVYPG

-136 APIIER
+136 APIIEKR
-142 ESGLKCGQDFK
+142 SGLVCGK
-153 VAYSPERINPGDKEH
+153 
-168 RVFNIRKIVDF
+168 DF

-208 EETLKNV
+208 EETLENV

-226 VYRAESIKVAEAAK
+226 VYKAESIKVAEAAK

-310 TSEIIRAGRRINN
+310 NSEIIRAGRRINN

-330 RSVVRNMIQAD
+330 REAVRCLIEAD
-341 LKVKNARVYLYGI
+341 LKVKNSRIYVYGI

-373 NLLGYGVDVK
+373 YLLGYGIDVK
-383 LVDPCADL
+383 LVDPCAD
-391 TGLPER
+391 TMGLPEK
-397 YKKLVVGMDEVKDAD
+397 YKKLLVAMEEVKEAD
-412 ALVFVVAHD
+412 ALVFTVAHEEFTRLGLED
-421 RFRQFDAATLAS
+421 IRHL
-433 KFKKEVSVKVL
+433 FKTGNEKKVL
-444 ADVKSIFD
+444 VDVKGIFD
-452 KRELQKAGFLYW
+452 KKTMEEADFLYW

>member
-1 MKTLDAIQNQNKKIA
+1 MKTLETIRKQNKKVA

-33 KVPTIGF
+33 QVPTIGF
-40 DINKEKLGLYR
+40 DINKEKLALYR
-51 KGIDPTKEAGDE
+51 KGIDPTKEAGDK
-63 AVQNTTL
+63 AVKNTTL
-70 RFTDDPADLKE
+70 RFTDNPAELKD
-81 AAIIIVAVP
+81 AAFVIVAVP

-108 EIIGKHIG
+108 ELVG
-116 KNTIVCYESTVYPG
+116 KNISRDTIVCYESTVYPG

-136 APIIER
+136 APILER
-142 ESGLKCGQDFK
+142 ESGMKCGKDFK

-168 RVFNIRKIVDF
+168 RVFNIC
-179 KVAYSPERINPGDK
+179 
-193 EHRVFNI
+193 
-200 RKIVSGMD
+200 KIVSGMD

-215 AEIYSLVIKAG
+215 AEIYSLIIKAG
-226 VYRAESIKVAEAAK
+226 VYQAESIKVAEAAK

-260 FHQMDID
+260 FSQMGID
-267 TNQVINAMNT
+267 THQVINAMDT

-373 NLLGYGVDVK
+373 NLLSYGIDVK

-391 TGLPER
+391 MGLPEQ
-397 YKKLVVGMDEVKDAD
+397 YEKLMVNMDEVKDAD

-421 RFRQFDAATLAS
+421 AFKKFDAASLAS
-433 KFKKEVSVKVL
+433 KYKREVDVKVL
-444 ADVKSIFD
+444 ADVKCIFD
-452 KRELQKAGFLYW
+452 KKELLDAGFLYW

>member
-16 VVGLG
+16 IVGLG

-40 DINKEKLGLYR
+40 DINKEKLDLYR

-63 AVQNTTL
+63 AVKNTTL
-70 RFTDDPADLKE
+70 QFTDDPADLQD

-108 EIIGKHIG
+108 EIVGKNIG

-168 RVFNIRKIVDF
+168 RVFNIRKIV
-179 KVAYSPERINPGDK
+179 
-193 EHRVFNI
+193 
-200 RKIVSGMD
+200 SGMD
-208 EETLKNV
+208 EETLENV

-277 KWNALGFRPGLV
+277 KWNALG
-289 GGHCIG
+289 
-295 VDPYYFLYE
+295 
-304 AQRAGY
+304 
-310 TSEIIRAGRRINN
+310 IRAGRRINN

-391 TGLPER
+391 TGLPEQ

-421 RFRQFDAATLAS
+421 RFRQFDAASLAS

>member
-1 MKTLDAIQNQNKKIA
+1 MNTLDAIKNQNKKVA

-33 KVPTIGF
+33 QLATIGF
-40 DINKEKLGLYR
+40 DINKEKLDLYR
-51 KGIDPTKEAGDE
+51 LGIDPTREAGDE
-63 AVQNTTL
+63 AVKNTTL
-70 RFTDDPADLKE
+70 LFTDDPADLKE

-108 EIIGKHIG
+108 SLVG
-116 KNTIVCYESTVYPG
+116 KNLGKDAIVCYESTVYPG

-136 APIIER
+136 APILER
-142 ESGLKCGQDFK
+142 ESGMKCGKDFK

-168 RVFNIRKIVDF
+168 RVFNIC
-179 KVAYSPERINPGDK
+179 
-193 EHRVFNI
+193 
-200 RKIVSGMD
+200 KIVSGMD

-215 AEIYSLVIKAG
+215 AEIYSLIIKAG
-226 VYRAESIKVAEAAK
+226 VYQAESIKVAEAAK

-260 FHQMDID
+260 FSQMGID
-267 TNQVINAMNT
+267 THQVINAMDT

-373 NLLGYGVDVK
+373 NLLSYGIDVK

-391 TGLPER
+391 MGLPEQ
-397 YKKLVVGMDEVKDAD
+397 YEKLMVNMDEVKDAD

-421 RFRQFDAATLAS
+421 AFKKFDAASLAS
-433 KFKKEVSVKVL
+433 KYKREVDVKVL
-444 ADVKSIFD
+444 ADVKCIFD
-452 KRELQKAGFLYW
+452 KKELLDAGFLYW

>member
-1 MKTLDAIQNQNKKIA
+1 MKTLEAIRKQNKKVA

-40 DINKEKLGLYR
+40 DINKEKLDLYR
-51 KGIDPTKEAGDE
+51 RGIDPTKEAGDE

-70 RFTDDPADLKE
+70 YFTDNPADLKE
-81 AAIIIVAVP
+81 AVIIIVAVP

-108 EIIGKHIG
+108 VIIGKNISKG
-116 KNTIVCYESTVYPG
+116 AIVCYESTVYPG

-142 ESGLKCGQDFK
+142 ESGLVCGKDFK

-168 RVFNIRKIVDF
+168 RVFNIC
-179 KVAYSPERINPGDK
+179 
-193 EHRVFNI
+193 
-200 RKIVSGMD
+200 KIVSGMD
-208 EETLKNV
+208 EETLENV
-215 AEIYSLVIKAG
+215 AEIYSLVIKVG
-226 VYRAESIKVAEAAK
+226 VYKAESIKVAEAAK

-260 FHQMDID
+260 FHQMGID

-323 VMARYVA
+323 IMSKYVA
-330 RSVVRNMIQAD
+330 RSVVKEMIAAD
-341 LKVKNARVYLYGI
+341 LKVKNARLYLYGI

-373 NLLGYGVDVK
+373 NLLSYGIDVR

-391 TGLPER
+391 TGLPEQFKR
-397 YKKLVVGMDEVKDAD
+397 LVVGMDEVKDAEV
-412 ALVFVVAHD
+412 LVFVVAHD
-421 RFRQFDAATLAS
+421 EFKNLDVSALCS
-433 KFKKEVSVKVL
+433 KYRPEAKLKVL
-444 ADVKSIFD
+444 ADIKGIFD
-452 KRELQKAGFLYW
+452 KKALQSAGFLYW